1 MSESHQYFSMGGF
14 PYQFLLFKASRR
26 LKSFDEC
33 CLAHTSAPKEQNPGH
48 RITKQMLSIHL
59 WERMKS
65 GSGGFSHVLSRLNC
79 RLAHLF
85 VKNFTS
91 WWGCGV
97 DFQVI
102 KSPQLSLL
110 FKAWAVVI
118 ARTRR
123 PPRGWHWDAWVST
136 EAPEDKYCHCQCHW
150 NIPTKTICKVKVE
163 S

>member
-59 WERMKS
+59 WERIQS
-65 GSGGFSHVLSRLNC
+65 CSGGFSHVLSLLNW

-85 VKNFTS
+85 VS
-91 WWGCGV
+91 WWGFSLPV
-97 DFQVI
+97 MWDWFSTRLNFLSSS
-102 KSPQLSLL
+102 KLEQLSLL
-110 FKAWAVVI
+110 ELRDRPEADIEILEFRLKLLNVDI
-118 ARTRR
+118 AIGQFIET
-123 PPRGWHWDAWVST
+123 
-136 EAPEDKYCHCQCHW
+136 
-150 NIPTKTICKVKVE
+150 
-163 S
+163 